1 MGGSGAQV
9 AQWKDPVRVGYARLR
24 RQAGIMIYR
33 ALADL
38 ILVFHL
44 AFIVFVMA
52 GGLLALRWG
61 WVPLV
66 HLPAAVWGVFIE
78 GSGRVCPLT
87 PLESVLRQAAGVSG
101 DSGGFIEHY
110 LVPAIY
116 PPALSHSVQ
125 LALAGLVVVANA
137 LVYSV
142 VWQRHTS
149 RRRL

>member
-101 DSGGFIEHY
+101 DS
-110 LVPAIY
+110 V
-116 PPALSHSVQ
+116 
-125 LALAGLVVVANA
+125 ALAGLVVVANA